1 MIFVKG
7 IGFLFCSWIC
17 SNLWGL
23 DSNFPQMLGDGERE
37 DLLESRPP
45 MVACEINWW
54 IVGLGL
60 DCLDDSNICISVGD
74 LDLRCFV
81 TSNDKCATSPY
92 MPISFTNI
100 TSWIHDNYIKNLLEL
115 VLYNFHVGNYLCFK
129 FHIQKRTNHLLQE
142 NWQQKIQVNR
152 KLMKI

>member
-7 IGFLFCSWIC
+7 IGFFVCSWIC
-17 SNLWGL
+17 SNLWDL

-45 MVACEINWW
+45 MGACEINWW

-60 DCLDDSNICISVGD
+60 DCLDDSSICISVED
-74 LDLRCFV
+74 LDLWCFV
-81 TSNDKCATSPY
+81 TSNDKCATSPC

-100 TSWIHDNYIKNLLEL
+100 MSWIHDNYIENFLEM

-129 FHIQKRTNHLLQE
+129 FYIQRRTNHLLKE